1 MGIPGVELEQVSLM
15 DVGATTH
22 EQEPVGLQTIPQ
34 VILFLMQKQGGKDLS
49 ALPWEG
55 ETDAAVRPESAPDAA
70 PGSEEIVANLLRA
83 IEGTEIA
90 ARLGRVPPLRIGLPA
105 VPVAAPPA
113 DSTDSAAT
121 LLPIR
126 ETDRAVRPE
135 PAPDTLPES
144 DQSVITLLRAIQT
157 TEVAAGTDHVPHP
170 DDAIPTAVASVS
182 EVEIEVSTPALPQAP
197 EPDAPAHP
205 EFAQDNNGESGECL
219 IVLQQD
225 GPASETVASLDTA
238 PPPAD
243 NEPSAIAPTAPAE
256 TAEAAATLHLPAA
269 SPSGVSPARQ
279 IRRAQKRGA
288 HRRQPSRE
296 RAAYLLSIAAPAVVP
311 LPAAVEGIPA
321 PAAEPCGPGQPA
333 EPLQANLASQAP
345 DSPLAV
351 EHHQPLA
358 DSPSR
363 PAELVPPLPLVA
375 AIPELPQSSAQGPVA
390 LPTPL
395 GPHAAAANSSLRA
408 PSFTQLGTEKGSL
421 AATAGLINEGLDRAE
436 IHLERWFQKWFGP
449 PDPRHSR
456 RVAEPP
462 LVAFHWIVDTPQALR
477 IANISAGGLHLLTN
491 ERWSPGNIVSM
502 TLQRTDMPKGSR
514 ESWIAVDFLV
524 MRWCKDGMA
533 GAFIAS
539 VPGLKN
545 AVSGRAQNCADKRT
559 LERFVEKLASPSHG
573 DAQAMPAPA
582 SPSHSPA

>member
-1 MGIPGVELEQVSLM
+1 MEQVSLM

-243 NEPSAIAPTAPAE
+243 NEPSAIAPTGPAE
-256 TAEAAATLHLPAA
+256 TAEAAATLHLSAA

-321 PAAEPCGPGQPA
+321 PAAEPCEPEPAAEPVAASLTPELPQPQQLAIEPQPA
-333 EPLQANLASQAP
+333 PAAEP
-345 DSPLAV
+345 
-351 EHHQPLA
+351 
-358 DSPSR
+358 
-363 PAELVPPLPLVA
+363 VA

>member
-1 MGIPGVELEQVSLM
+1 MEQVSLM

-22 EQEPVGLQTIPQ
+22 EHEPVGLQTIPQ

-90 ARLGRVPPLRIGLPA
+90 ARLGRVPPSRIGLPA

-113 DSTDSAAT
+113 DSTEFAAT
-121 LLPIR
+121 LLPVR
-126 ETDRAVRPE
+126 ETDQAVRPE
-135 PAPDTLPES
+135 PAPDNLPEC
-144 DQSVITLLRAIQT
+144 DPSVITLLRAVQT
-157 TEVAAGTDHVPHP
+157 TEVAAGVDRVPHP
-170 DDAIPTAVASVS
+170 DDAIPAAAAAVS
-182 EVEIEVSTPALPQAP
+182 ETEMEVSTQALPQAP
-197 EPDAPAHP
+197 EPDAPVHP
-205 EFAQDNNGESGECL
+205 EFAQDDSGENGECL

-321 PAAEPCGPGQPA
+321 PAAEPCEPEPAAEPVAASLTPELPQPQQLAIEPQPA
-333 EPLQANLASQAP
+333 AAAEP
-345 DSPLAV
+345 
-351 EHHQPLA
+351 
-358 DSPSR
+358 
-363 PAELVPPLPLVA
+363 VA
-375 AIPELPQSSAQGPVA
+375 AVPELPQSSAQGPAA
-390 LPTPL
+390 LPAPL
-395 GPHAAAANSSLRA
+395 GPPVAAANSSLRA